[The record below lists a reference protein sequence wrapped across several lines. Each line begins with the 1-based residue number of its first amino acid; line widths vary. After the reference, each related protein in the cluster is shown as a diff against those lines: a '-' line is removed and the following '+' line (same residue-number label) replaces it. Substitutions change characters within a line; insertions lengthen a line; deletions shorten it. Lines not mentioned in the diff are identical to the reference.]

1 MRKIEERTDCK
12 YYVPPEPHKKTCCR
26 VLNSL
31 VCRQKKCTFFT
42 EKQEDK
48 EPVGNERKQSIWEN
62 MQQIQMYQ
70 VSCQGLK

>member
-1 MRKIEERTDCK
+1 MRKIVERTDCK

-48 EPVGNERKQSIWEN
+48 EPVGNERK
-62 MQQIQMYQ
+62 
-70 VSCQGLK
+70 

>member
-1 MRKIEERTDCK
+1 MRKIVERTDCK

-31 VCRQKKCTFFT
+31 VCRQKKCTFFM

-48 EPVGNERKQSIWEN
+48 KEEVQ
-62 MQQIQMYQ
+62 
-70 VSCQGLK
+70 